1 MGFFAKF
8 ISWVKSCPSKVPFE
22 TILNCFERDWQLRPT
37 IEDLAAEPFFQ
48 VRPLTPEEEQEL
60 DKLLA

>member
-8 ISWVKSCPSKVPFE
+8 TPSVKSCPSKVPFE
-22 TILNCFERDWQLRPT
+22 IILSCFERDWQLRPT

-48 VRPLTPEEEQEL
+48 VRPLTSEEEEEL
-60 DKLLA
+60 EQLLA